1 MELYWKGAKI
11 MNDEMKQ
18 NNFNDNSEGMNSIP
32 TPQEIGNESQQP
44 NFILKPNVDAM
55 DSSNVTVETGTYDA
69 NEMKEI
75 RNEEVTYR
83 VPDYDPMSS
92 YYMDNQVVDSTPKK
106 EKKKGRRATRF
117 FKKSIAFVSAAALF
131 GVIAGA
137 CFQGVAYLSNKEP
150 KSNQLSVALK
160 PFNEFD
166 HYDNA
171 ENNDSSQNGTV
182 VPTNSNSA
190 VIATDVSDVVANV
203 MPAIVAINCTTTMT
217 EYDFFGRQFESEVSG
232 SGSGIIIGQNDDE
245 LLIATN
251 NHVVEGAKAL
261 EIVFADDTKAL
272 ATIRGTEPNFDL
284 AVVTVK
290 MEDLSKDTQNS
301 IRIAT
306 LGNSDLVK
314 TGEMAIAIGNALGYG
329 QSVTVGYIS
338 ALNREV
344 TTENATL
351 NLLQTDAAINPGNS
365 GGALINAHG
374 EIIGINSVK
383 YASTDVEG
391 IGYAIPISEA
401 IPIIN
406 ELMNREDLAE
416 DEMGYLGITGKNIDA
431 SFANAFNMPTGISV
445 YEVGEGS
452 AAQAAGIRKGDIIV
466 GMNGKKIETMQ
477 DLQRTLSYTRGGTKV
492 TINLKV
498 LENGEYIEKDVE
510 VTLGFRNK

>member
-1 MELYWKGAKI
+1 
-11 MNDEMKQ
+11 MNDEINQ
-18 NNFNDNSEGMNSIP
+18 NNLDRNVEGINS
-32 TPQEIGNESQQP
+32 TPQQQEMGNESYQP
-44 NFILKPNVDAM
+44 NFILNTEEDSM
-55 DSSNVTVETGTYDA
+55 TSSNITEETGTYDM
-69 NEMKEI
+69 NEMKQI
-75 RNEEVTYR
+75 HNEEQAPIQNG
-83 VPDYDPMSS
+83 VPNYDPTSS
-92 YYMDNQVVDSTPKK
+92 YYNNNQFVNTAPMKV
-106 EKKKGRRATRF
+106 KKKGSRGARF
-117 FKKSIAFVSAAALF
+117 FKRSVAFVSAAALF

-137 CFQGVAYLSNKEP
+137 CFQGVTYFMDRQP
-150 KSNQLSVALK
+150 KSNQSSVALQ
-160 PFNEFD
+160 PLDEFED
-166 HYDNA
+166 YDNVDHD
-171 ENNDSSQNGTV
+171 NTSQNGTV
-182 VPTNSNSA
+182 VQTNSNA
-190 VIATDVSDVVANV
+190 TVVATDVSDVVANV
-203 MPAIVAINCTTTMT
+203 MPAIVSINSTTTMT
-217 EYDFFGRQFESEVSG
+217 EYDFFGRKFENEVSG
-232 SGSGIIIGQNDDE
+232 SGSGIIIGQSDDE

-251 NHVVEGAKAL
+251 NHVIEGAKAI

-272 ATIRGTEPNFDL
+272 ATIRGAEPNFDL

-290 MEDLSKDTQNS
+290 MEDITKETQNS

-306 LGNSDLVK
+306 LGDSDLVK

-338 ALNREV
+338 ALDREV
-344 TTENATL
+344 KTENTTL
-351 NLLQTDAAINPGNS
+351 NLIQTDAAINPGNS

-383 YASTDVEG
+383 YASTEVEG

-431 SFANAFNMPTGISV
+431 SFATAFNMPTGISV

-452 AAQAAGIRKGDIIV
+452 AAQAAGIKKGDIIV

-498 LENGEYIEKDVE
+498 LDNGEYIEKDVE